1 MIEAPRY
8 REGLPWV
15 VHLAR
20 IIKVTAAEF
29 RKVCRDNPDWRF
41 ELTAEG
47 DLLIMPPT
55 GGETGARSGRVTAQ
69 LILWADRDGSGVV
82 FDSSTGFELPNEAI
96 RSPDA
101 AWVARTRLAQLTR
114 SQKQKFIPLAPD
126 FVVEI
131 KSQTDSMRV
140 LQAKMR
146 EFVATGTRL
155 GWLIDPQERTVYVYR
170 PHATVRRVDGPA
182 TLAGE
187 PVLPG
192 FTLDLRPVWEP
203 NV

>member
-8 REGLPWV
+8 SEGRPWV
-15 VHLAR
+15 VHLAPIGR
-20 IIKVTAAEF
+20 MTLPQF
-29 RKVCRDNPDWRF
+29 RKVCRENPDWRF

-101 AWVARTRLAQLTR
+101 AWVARTRLARLTR

-126 FVVEI
+126 FIVEV
-131 KSQTDSMRV
+131 KSPTDSMRV

-170 PHATVRRVDGPA
+170 PHAAVRRMNNPS
-182 TLAGE
+182 TLSGE

-192 FTLDLRPVWEP
+192 FTLALGPIWEP